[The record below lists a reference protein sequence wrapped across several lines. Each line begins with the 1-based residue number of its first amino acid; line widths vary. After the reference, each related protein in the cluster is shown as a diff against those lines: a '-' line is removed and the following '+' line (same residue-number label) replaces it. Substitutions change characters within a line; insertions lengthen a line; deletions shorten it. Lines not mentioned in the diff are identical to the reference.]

1 MSTGSSIV
9 STCPARAALAGNPS
23 DGYGGAVVAVPVPDL
38 PAFASAEPAARFSIR
53 AADPELDRLLSAT
66 ARAFADAV
74 GRPSDVTLSATTTIP
89 RSVGLAGSSALIIC
103 ALRVLAATIDH
114 RFEPVELAQ
123 LALSVERDRLGI
135 AAGLQDRLVQ
145 SVGQLVSMR
154 FDPVGY
160 ERLTPAADLPL
171 FVAWS
176 AAGAQPSDTVHRS
189 LRRRYDAGEPHVI
202 ASMRGLAA
210 QAEIAA
216 TAIEGGDLT
225 QLGRAM
231 NRTFEI
237 RSMMIDVDTT
247 TRQMVRIAVR
257 NGAAAN
263 SAGSGGSIVGLA
275 RDQEH
280 LVALRSAF
288 TGCGFVAV
296 DRP

>member
-1 MSTGSSIV
+1 MSTGDAIV

-23 DGYGGAVVAVPVPDL
+23 DGYGGAVVAAPIADL
-38 PAFASAEPAARFSIR
+38 AAFASGEPADRFSIR
-53 AADPELDRLLSAT
+53 AADTELGRLLAAT

-74 GRPSDVTLSATTTIP
+74 GRPSEITLAATTTIP

-123 LALSVERDRLGI
+123 LALSVERDRLGV

-145 SVGQLVSMR
+145 SVGRLVAMR
-154 FDPVGY
+154 FDPVAY
-160 ERLTPAADLPL
+160 ERLDPPAELPL

-176 AAGAQPSDTVHRS
+176 VAGAQTSDTVHRS
-189 LRRRYDAGEPHVI
+189 LRRRYDVGDPHVV
-202 ASMRGLAA
+202 ASMRGLAE
-210 QAEIAA
+210 QAEVASD
-216 TAIEGGDLT
+216 AITSGDLT
-225 QLGRAM
+225 RLGRAM

-237 RSMMIDVDTT
+237 RSMMIDVDVT
-247 TRQMVRIAVR
+247 TRVMVRIAVR

-275 RDQEH
+275 RDRDH
-280 LVALRSAF
+280 LAELETAF
-288 TGCGFVAV
+288 AGYGFLAV
-296 DRP
+296 D